1 MTPQILTAALIN
13 DFELVKRLHSEG
25 HDIKVRISR
34 KLSNRVLCIFTDVV
48 ILGCIHGNLELIK
61 YAYANDVSRELYHV
75 VTAAELGKLD
85 CLQWLISQGC
95 PWKFPMLHEYALSN
109 GHLNVFNWLI
119 SEEFTQA
126 YISGTDF
133 QGFRLD
139 SNTLIWA
146 AKSKSVECV
155 NYVVQIL
162 APHVQN
168 RSWKTDPNISR
179 WACIKGSIELLQFV
193 FDNNI
198 ALDTGLQLR
207 AAINRNF
214 NCFELC
220 FTRAITLDKVQEF
233 CNEMNTSDVTDEKQL
248 TNLTEVVNMIDL
260 DTELWRK
267 LFSTDL
273 TMNPVLHARV
283 QEKLRELNESR
294 TVCKTALSR
303 YIHSDVAVNT
313 VVRCL

>member
-1 MTPQILTAALIN
+1 MTPQILSAALTN

-25 HDIKVRISR
+25 HDIKVRISK

-61 YAYANDVSRELYHV
+61 YAYANGISRELFHT
-75 VTAAELGKLD
+75 VTAAELGNLE

-95 PWKFPMLHEYALSN
+95 PWKFPMLHKYALEN

-119 SEEFTQA
+119 SEEFTEA

-133 QGFRLD
+133 QGFKVDRC
-139 SNTLIWA
+139 TLICA
-146 AKSKSVECV
+146 AKSNSVECV
-155 NYVVQIL
+155 NRVINL
-162 APHVQN
+162 IAPHVQN
-168 RSWKTDPNISR
+168 DEWRLDPNISR
-179 WACIKGSIELLQFV
+179 WACIKGSAELLQFV

-198 ALDTGLQLR
+198 ALDTGLQLQ
-207 AAINRNF
+207 AAINHNF

-220 FTRAITLDKVQEF
+220 FTRAIALDKVQEF
-233 CNEMNTSDVTDEKQL
+233 CNEINTSDVSDEKQL
-248 TNLTEVVNMIDL
+248 SNLTEVFNKIDL
-260 DTELWRK
+260 DTDLWRK
-267 LFSTDL
+267 LFTIDL
-273 TMNPVLHARV
+273 TMNPVLYERV